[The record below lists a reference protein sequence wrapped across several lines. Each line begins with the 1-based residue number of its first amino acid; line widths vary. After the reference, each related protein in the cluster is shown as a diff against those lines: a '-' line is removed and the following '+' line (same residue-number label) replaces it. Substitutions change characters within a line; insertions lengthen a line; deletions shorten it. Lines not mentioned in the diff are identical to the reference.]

1 MSSSESPA
9 YRHASGTSNDLS
21 TGIFET
27 IDMGSYRVEK
37 REVMKIAL
45 VDYDGA
51 RDPIPTSAP
60 GHAAEPKLGRLSN
73 IVRASAGRPQA
84 ILLRSGAMRPARFWS
99 STRQHA
105 ATEDCVRASS

>member
-1 MSSSESPA
+1 
-9 YRHASGTSNDLS
+9 
-21 TGIFET
+21 
-27 IDMGSYRVEK
+27 MGSYRMEK

-45 VDYDGA
+45 ANYDGA
-51 RDPIPTSAP
+51 LDPIPTSAP

-73 IVRASAGRPQA
+73 VQASAGRPQA

-105 ATEDCVRASS
+105 ATEDCVRATSLVDSNTCSISWYRRLGRRFPLPTY

>member
-1 MSSSESPA
+1 
-9 YRHASGTSNDLS
+9 
-21 TGIFET
+21 
-27 IDMGSYRVEK
+27 MGSYRVEK

-45 VDYDGA
+45 ADYDGA
-51 RDPIPTSAP
+51 LGPIPTSAP

-105 ATEDCVRASS
+105 ATEDCVRATSQVDSNTCSIRWYGRFGRRFPLPTY

>member
-1 MSSSESPA
+1 MTSTCAGSTATSSSESPA

-27 IDMGSYRVEK
+27 IDMGSYRVEE

-45 VDYDGA
+45 ADYDGA
-51 RDPIPTSAP
+51 LGPIPTSAP

-73 IVRASAGRPQA
+73 IVRAFNDQFGN
-84 ILLRSGAMRPARFWS
+84 
-99 STRQHA
+99 T
-105 ATEDCVRASS
+105 D